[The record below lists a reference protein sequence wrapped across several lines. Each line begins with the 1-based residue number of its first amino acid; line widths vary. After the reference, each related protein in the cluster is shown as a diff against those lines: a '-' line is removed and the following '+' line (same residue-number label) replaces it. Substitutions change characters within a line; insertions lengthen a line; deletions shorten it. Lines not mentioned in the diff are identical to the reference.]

1 MALRSIASRAF
12 AATPKRGVIAPLLG
26 LARVTSAI
34 RPLTSLPLV
43 TGLKPTVSAER
54 NFATIT
60 YSPSEAKIGKPAPTF
75 KAGAVVDGEITEV
88 DLADYRGKWTVLLF
102 YPKDFTFVCPTEIIA
117 FSDAAPRFKALN
129 AEVLALS
136 TDTEESH
143 LAWIRT
149 PRKRIDHFGFA
160 APAAD
165 ALPSAWFAQATTS
178 PTLRAPPR
186 MKRGGL
192 GHMQIPIVAD
202 VTKAISADYGV
213 LLEDIGIAL
222 RGLFLIN
229 PEGVLE
235 QITVNNLPV
244 GRSVDETLRLL
255 QAFQFVAEHGEV
267 CPANW
272 KPGEKTMIPDPEGS
286 LAYFETGATEDP
298 DAEDPLAAG
307 KGVVVLRS
315 PQDYYDV
322 IKEERAVV
330 DFVAPWCGKC
340 RQIMPFVNKL
350 AAGHPGVT
358 FAKFDTTEAALSE
371 LSAELGVKALPAFR
385 FFKNGQP
392 SGEVVVGYKKK
403 PLQDAV
409 EKLAGK

>member
-1 MALRSIASRAF
+1 MAANPPLFCSLVLLTRGSS
-12 AATPKRGVIAPLLG
+12 PKPFCLQQTFVNVG
-26 LARVTSAI
+26 
-34 RPLTSLPLV
+34 
-43 TGLKPTVSAER
+43 
-54 NFATIT
+54 IT
-60 YSPSEAKIGKPAPTF
+60 
-75 KAGAVVDGEITEV
+75 GAVVDGEITEV
-88 DLADYRGKWTVLLF
+88 DLGDYRGKWTVLLF

-149 PRKRIDHFGFA
+149 PR
-160 APAAD
+160 
-165 ALPSAWFAQATTS
+165 
-178 PTLRAPPR
+178 
-186 MKRGGL
+186 KRGGL

-350 AAGHPGVT
+350 AAAHPGVT
-358 FAKFDTTEAALSE
+358 FAKFDTTEDALSE

>member
-26 LARVTSAI
+26 LARLTSAI

-149 PRKRIDHFGFA
+149 PRKR
-160 APAAD
+160 
-165 ALPSAWFAQATTS
+165 
-178 PTLRAPPR
+178 
-186 MKRGGL
+186 GGL

-307 KGVVVLRS
+307 EGVVVLRS

-322 IKEERAVV
+322 IKEERVVV

>member
-1 MALRSIASRAF
+1 
-12 AATPKRGVIAPLLG
+12 
-26 LARVTSAI
+26 
-34 RPLTSLPLV
+34 
-43 TGLKPTVSAER
+43 
-54 NFATIT
+54 
-60 YSPSEAKIGKPAPTF
+60 
-75 KAGAVVDGEITEV
+75 
-88 DLADYRGKWTVLLF
+88 VLLF

-267 CPANW
+267 CPAGW
-272 KPGEKTMIPDPEGS
+272 KPGERTMVAHPDG
-286 LAYFETGATEDP
+286 AMDYF
-298 DAEDPLAAG
+298 
-307 KGVVVLRS
+307 K
-315 PQDYYDV
+315 DV
-322 IKEERAVV
+322 EERRA
-330 DFVAPWCGKC
+330 
-340 RQIMPFVNKL
+340 
-350 AAGHPGVT
+350 
-358 FAKFDTTEAALSE
+358 S
-371 LSAELGVKALPAFR
+371 
-385 FFKNGQP
+385 
-392 SGEVVVGYKKK
+392 
-403 PLQDAV
+403 
-409 EKLAGK
+409 